1 MTHRAVD
8 GAARVCGAI
17 RVAVRELH
25 ARMEPLR
32 LALVERRPS
41 SAEHVGRSNA
51 EVLDAML
58 TRDFDELVER
68 RERLD
73 TAHA

>member
-1 MTHRAVD
+1 V
-8 GAARVCGAI
+8 
-17 RVAVRELH
+17 
-25 ARMEPLR
+25 EPLR
-32 LALVERRPS
+32 LTLVERRSS

-58 TRDFDELVER
+58 TRDIDELVER